1 MTKQSD
7 IKEKIRGSLI
17 GGAIGDALG
26 YPVEFWTRL
35 EIINKYGAGGI
46 ARFELNDNGIAEIS
60 DDTQMTLFTANAL
73 LFAVTHFAMKGIAG
87 DPNAYICTA
96 YNEWMQTQKG
106 IKSKVY
112 NNQCWISTL
121 AGLYSQRAPGN
132 TCVRSLLAL
141 EKRKEVTNNS
151 KGCGGVMRVAPVGL
165 YKMIGTTDKQVID
178 IACESARIT
187 HKHPMGFLPAGVL
200 AYVIRCI
207 ITNENTT
214 ALADF
219 EDYVYKA
226 CGLIESVQCGEE
238 YAYELKELLTK
249 AICLAKSEMTDADNI
264 QQIGEGWTGD
274 EALAIA
280 VYCVVR
286 HFDSFE
292 DAVVAAVNHDGD
304 SDSTGA
310 ICGNIMGAIHGFD
323 AIPDYYK
330 TNLELADVILA
341 LADDL
346 SCGCCV
352 GEFNDNDSPEQQQ
365 WMARYVYGY
374 PYGFPYLKMQDI
386 KLYYKI
392 PPLYWTDAERAPNTD
407 YYLKKDIPKFYFLK
421 SRKITFLWQELNIW
435 FPCEFSVE
443 GTQYHSV
450 GQYIQAEKARIFGDL
465 EKRKT
470 ILIACGKQEI
480 LRLGRTVAGYD
491 KNRWRS
497 IAYAVAAYG
506 NYHKFTQDAYCK
518 RVLTDSDGF
527 ILVNDDTD
535 DLFWGVGYERSEVL
549 ISNPEKWR
557 GRNLM
562 GFALMELREI
572 LIKSKYSCTEFNEMI
587 FFPEDNARMKALPTV
602 KERIDYKCKLI
613 HEGKYKLRILKKTQS
628 GIFTIKNNTII
639 GFEPAMD
646 NVIRNDDG
654 KTVLHNLVFP
664 PYLNDNDEESA
675 KIGNGTFNNIEVVG
689 DVSLPYTLT
698 EIGGYAFVRCSL
710 PKVYI
715 PQSVR
720 KIGEFAFGKCHMD
733 TLKIYSEALKAKY
746 ERQFKGCTIEN
757 LYIPDGIVEKLRGTN
772 CNVLDSICMNAEV
785 KNLYLDNYVHL
796 EWNNFN

>member
-1 MTKQSD
+1 MAKQSN
-7 IKEKIRGSLI
+7 IKDKIRGSLI

-26 YPVEFWTRL
+26 YPVEFLIRQ
-35 EIINKYGAGGI
+35 EIINKYGVGGI
-46 ARFELNDNGIAEIS
+46 ERFELNDNGIAEIS

-73 LFAVTHFAMKGIAG
+73 LYAVTHLAMKGIAG
-87 DPNAYICTA
+87 DVNAYICTA
-96 YNEWMQTQKG
+96 YDEWLQTQKG

-121 AGLYSQRAPGN
+121 AGLYSRRAPGN
-132 TCVRSLLAL
+132 TCLQSLLAL

-165 YKMIGTTDKQVID
+165 YKMIGTTEKQVID
-178 IACESARIT
+178 IACESAWIT

-207 ITNENTT
+207 ITSETT
-214 ALADF
+214 TVSADF

-226 CGLIESVQCGEE
+226 CELMKGVQCGDE
-238 YAYELKELLTK
+238 YADELKELLSK
-249 AICLAKSEMTDADNI
+249 AICLAKSEGTDADAI
-264 QQIGEGWTGD
+264 RQLGEGWTGD

-346 SCGCCV
+346 CCGCCV
-352 GEFNDNDSPEQQQ
+352 GEYNDNDSPEQQQ
-365 WMARYVYGY
+365 WMARYVYCY
-374 PYGFPYLKMQDI
+374 PYGFPNLKMQDI

-392 PPLYWTDAERAPNTD
+392 PPLYWIDAERGPNAD

-421 SRKITFLWQELNIW
+421 SRKISFLGQELHIW

-450 GQYIQAEKARIFGDL
+450 GQYIQAEKARVFGDL
-465 EKRKT
+465 EKRKA
-470 ILIACGKQEI
+470 ILAACGKHEI
-480 LRLGRTVAGYD
+480 LRLGRSVSGYGE
-491 KNRWRS
+491 KRWKS
-497 IAYAVAAYG
+497 VAYAVAVYG
-506 NYHKFTQDAYCK
+506 NYHKFIQDAYCK
-518 RVLTDSDGF
+518 KVLTDSEGL
-527 ILVNDDTD
+527 ILVNDDAD

-562 GFALMELREI
+562 GFALMEVREI
-572 LIKSKYSCTEFNEMI
+572 LIKNKYSCTEFSEMI
-587 FFPEDNARMKALPTV
+587 FLPEDNARMKALPTV
-602 KERIDYKCKLI
+602 KERIDYKSKLI
-613 HEGKYKLRILKKTQS
+613 HEGKYKLRIFKKTQS
-628 GIFTIKNNTII
+628 GIFTIENNMII

-646 NVIRNDDG
+646 NIIRKDDERI
-654 KTVLHNLVFP
+654 VLSNLVFP
-664 PYLNDNDEESA
+664 PYLDDDDEET
-675 KIGNGTFNNIEVVG
+675 KITNGIFNNIEVTG
-689 DVSLPYTLT
+689 DVRLPNTLT
-698 EIGGYAFVRCSL
+698 EIGDYAFVRCSL

-720 KIGEFAFGKCHMD
+720 KIGEFAFGECRIE
-733 TLKIYSEALKAKY
+733 TLKIYSESLKAKY
-746 ERQFKGCTIEN
+746 GRQFKDSIIDN
-757 LYIPDGIVEKLRGTN
+757 LYIPDGSVKKLREMKN
-772 CNVLDSICMNAEV
+772 WNVLHSIRCNAEV
-785 KNLYLDNYVHL
+785 KDLYLDHYAHL
-796 EWNNFN
+796 NFKCF